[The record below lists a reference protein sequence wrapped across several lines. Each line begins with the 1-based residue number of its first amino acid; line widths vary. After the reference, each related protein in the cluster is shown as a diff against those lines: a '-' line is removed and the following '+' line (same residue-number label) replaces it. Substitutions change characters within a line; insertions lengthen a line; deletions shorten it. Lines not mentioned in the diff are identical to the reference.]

1 MPGDSISCPV
11 DGICNKIIVV
21 IGGWICLPSIV
32 GGGLTFAKVVGLNI
46 GIVIS
51 KPFKVDLI
59 EVVRLED
66 RAAHDANTRRR
77 FDNELDVA
85 EHDVPF

>member
-1 MPGDSISCPV
+1 M
-11 DGICNKIIVV
+11 VV
-21 IGGWICLPSIV
+21 GGWIRLPSIV
-32 GGGLTFAKVVGLNI
+32 CGRLTFAKVVGLNI
-46 GIVIS
+46 GIVVS
-51 KPFKVDLI
+51 EPFKVDFI

-66 RAAHDANTRRR
+66 CAAHDANTRRR